1 MSIGRIKL
9 TKFSLTCRFLYVSL
23 FSWLSIS
30 LVSYVFAQ
38 TDNVN
43 ADSEK
48 SVSRGNK
55 ATNSKKP
62 LVIKPEMVSEFIDH
76 TKAVNQALASSD
88 QENVG
93 REVMTM
99 IKEITKSNSDQDNIG
114 REAMAMTTKI
124 TKSNSVSDQE
134 NIGREAMAM
143 ITEIT
148 KSNIL
153 YEKNKSSANLA
164 FKEQKFKDR
173 EKHIKEMKEY
183 NEKYN
188 KKYLKSLERLQKMRG
203 QHAEYSGVHSD
214 YSAYLQQFLNST
226 SR

>member
-9 TKFSLTCRFLYVSL
+9 TKISLTCRFLYISL

-43 ADSEK
+43 AGSDK

-55 ATNSKKP
+55 ASNSKKP

-114 REAMAMTTKI
+114 REAMAM
-124 TKSNSVSDQE
+124 
-134 NIGREAMAM
+134 

-173 EKHIKEMKEY
+173 EKHNKEMKEY

-214 YSAYLQQFLNST
+214 YSAYLQQFLAST

>member
-43 ADSEK
+43 ADSDK

-114 REAMAMTTKI
+114 REAMAM
-124 TKSNSVSDQE
+124 
-134 NIGREAMAM
+134 

-173 EKHIKEMKEY
+173 EKHNKEMKEY

-214 YSAYLQQFLNST
+214 YSAYLQQFLAST

>member
-1 MSIGRIKL
+1 MSIGRIRL
-9 TKFSLTCRFLYVSL
+9 TKIFLTCRFLCVSF
-23 FSWLSIS
+23 FSWLCMSF
-30 LVSYVFAQ
+30 VPYVFAQ

-43 ADSEK
+43 AGSNK
-48 SVSRGNK
+48 FISRGNN

-62 LVIKPEMVSEFIDH
+62 LVIKPEMVSEFVDH

-88 QENVG
+88 QEN
-93 REVMTM
+93 
-99 IKEITKSNSDQDNIG
+99 IG
-114 REAMAMTTKI
+114 REAMAMTTEI
-124 TKSNSVSDQE
+124 TKSNSDQE

-164 FKEQKFKDR
+164 FAEQKFNDR
-173 EKHIKEMKEY
+173 EKQNKEMKEY
-183 NEKYN
+183 NERYN
-188 KKYLKSLERLQKMRG
+188 KKYLASYKRLQKMRG
-203 QHAEYSGVHSD
+203 QHAGYSGVHSD
-214 YSAYLQQFLNST
+214 YSAYLQQFLAST

>member
-1 MSIGRIKL
+1 MSF
-9 TKFSLTCRFLYVSL
+9 TP
-23 FSWLSIS
+23 
-30 LVSYVFAQ
+30 YVFAQ
-38 TDNVN
+38 TDRVNVE
-43 ADSEK
+43 SENFI
-48 SVSRGNK
+48 SRGNNT
-55 ATNSKKP
+55 TNSKKP
-62 LVIKPEMVSEFIDH
+62 LIIKPEMVSEYVDH
-76 TKAVNQALASSD
+76 TKKVNQALASSD

-99 IKEITKSNSDQDNIG
+99 IKEITKSNSDQEDIG
-114 REAMAMTTKI
+114 REAM
-124 TKSNSVSDQE
+124 S
-134 NIGREAMAM
+134 M

-148 KSNIL
+148 NSNIL

-173 EKHIKEMKEY
+173 EKHNKEMKEY

-214 YSAYLQQFLNST
+214 YSAYLQQFLTST

>member
-1 MSIGRIKL
+1 MR
-9 TKFSLTCRFLYVSL
+9 TKIFLTCRILSVS
-23 FSWLSIS
+23 FFFWSCMSFTP
-30 LVSYVFAQ
+30 YVFAQ
-38 TDNVN
+38 TNRVNVE
-43 ADSEK
+43 SEK
-48 SVSRGNK
+48 FISRGKN

-62 LVIKPEMVSEFIDH
+62 LVIKPEMVSEYVNH

-88 QENVG
+88 QEN
-93 REVMTM
+93 
-99 IKEITKSNSDQDNIG
+99 IG
-114 REAMAMTTKI
+114 REAMAMTTEI
-124 TKSNSVSDQE
+124 SKSNSDSDQE

-164 FKEQKFKDR
+164 FAEQKFNDR
-173 EKHIKEMKEY
+173 EKQNKKMKEY
-183 NEKYN
+183 NERYN
-188 KKYLKSLERLQKMRG
+188 KKYLASYKRLQKMRG

-214 YSAYLQQFLNST
+214 YSAYLQQFLAST